1 MSRLCWEA
9 MTLRDIQIPQGHV
22 LCGEKRRLVLPRR
35 YQLDWLKKMGMPGSS
50 VWLETSEGDF
60 PGGSE
65 QFAER
70 VACMLHQCNT
80 LANLSLRENMLLPF
94 LYAGRAAEI
103 ALATEALPEVAMRLD
118 IAEKLD
124 EQAGERS
131 AYMHAL
137 IGLGR
142 AMLMRPDFMIVQDA
156 HSGIQPHRQ
165 DMFRSLFCDVVEQ
178 LGVGVLYLSSSA
190 QEGSDLDYCQSLEFS
205 SAEERL

>member
-1 MSRLCWEA
+1 
-9 MTLRDIQIPQGHV
+9 
-22 LCGEKRRLVLPRR
+22 
-35 YQLDWLKKMGMPGSS
+35 
-50 VWLETSEGDF
+50 
-60 PGGSE
+60 
-65 QFAER
+65 
-70 VACMLHQCNT
+70 
-80 LANLSLRENMLLPF
+80 MLLPF

-131 AYMHAL
+131 TYMHAL

-190 QEGSDLDYCQSLEFS
+190 QEGSDLDYCQSLEFA